1 MKERKLFDRE
11 EQMIDSIETMKEL
24 KKMIEHRFMQQQK
37 KEKEIKEKEKA
48 LLSKLSHCSEKN
60 DTELQYYYKENR
72 RLKDSFECLKQSNC
86 SLRKQVTR
94 FYSVYLIKQI
104 IH

>member
-1 MKERKLFDRE
+1 MKERKLVDKE

-24 KKMIEHRFMQQQK
+24 KRMIEHRFMQLQE
-37 KEKEIKEKEKA
+37 KEKEIKEKEKT

-60 DTELQYYYKENR
+60 ETELQSYYKENR

-94 FYSVYLIKQI
+94 FYSVYI
-104 IH
+104 